1 MYIIVL
7 FVFLAILGYF
17 GIKAARY
24 GALDITETAIFA
36 ILSAAFTGYLIFIVY
51 RLS

>member
-7 FVFLAILGYF
+7 FVFLAVLGYF

-24 GALDITETAIFA
+24 GALGITETAIFA
-36 ILSAAFTGYLIFIVY
+36 ILSAAFTGYLIYIIYELF
-51 RLS
+51 